1 MKSLFVWPLAGAGLL
16 LATGLANGQDRNADT
31 QSHSRVIFEQNANQS
46 AQDATDMS
54 YGDTGQAGTSASR
67 SLTHASYGGTADSDS
82 AWGGSRCTAGP
93 QCNLF
98 RGR

>member
-1 MKSLFVWPLAGAGLL
+1 MKAHVVWPLAGVGLL
-16 LATGLANGQDRNADT
+16 LAAGMANGQDRNADT
-31 QSHSRVIFEQNANQS
+31 PSPGRIRFEQNANQS

-54 YGDTGQAGTSASR
+54 YGDTGQAGTSTSR

-82 AWGGSRCTAGP
+82 AWGGSWCTAGP
-93 QCNLF
+93 QCSVF